1 MTCSRVFY
9 GLLAALFGYVVV
21 TVAAFRY
28 LEWWQAI
35 LASAVTLGLIV
46 FGGKLLVKAAVGR
59 LGAMAQGLMANQ
71 SKALKD
77 ATVDVHAV
85 RPVPPPADLHAEAEG
100 TNADEFDRAEAAADL
115 RNLRWFQ
122 IELSIFP
129 DRGHTGPADE
139 WHPETL
145 VLVPASAKPPQPF
158 GGFAG
163 TSDGDETI
171 PLRVVRVLVD
181 GDPMPADEAVTG
193 PQRLRFV
200 AGVPAKRKELSL
212 RYVVHQFGRIR
223 LPADALPARPP
234 A

>member
-1 MTCSRVFY
+1 MTCSRIFY

-85 RPVPPPADLHAEAEG
+85 RPVPPPADLYPEDVD
-100 TNADEFDRAEAAADL
+100 ADEFDRAEAAANL

-129 DRGHTGPADE
+129 DRDQSDPTDE

-145 VLVPASAKPPQPF
+145 VLVPASAKLPQPF
-158 GGFAG
+158 GGFNTTG
-163 TSDGDETI
+163 SGVDEAI
-171 PLRVVRVLVD
+171 ELRDMRVLVD
-181 GDPMPADEAVTG
+181 GDPLSADEAVTG

-200 AGVPAKRKELSL
+200 AGVPSRLKELSL

-223 LPADALPARPP
+223 LPADALPARPL

>member
-1 MTCSRVFY
+1 MSCSRVFY

-46 FGGKLLVKAAVGR
+46 LGGKLLVRAALGR
-59 LGAMAQGLMANQ
+59 LGAMAQGLMAGQ

-85 RPVPPPADLHAEAEG
+85 RPVPPPTDSRDDTG
-100 TNADEFDRAEAAADL
+100 DAAADV
-115 RNLRWFQ
+115 RTRRWFAFDV
-122 IELSIFP
+122 SIFP
-129 DRGHTGPADE
+129 HREQADRPAE

-145 VLVPASAKPPQPF
+145 VLVPASARPPQPF
-158 GGFAG
+158 GGFNATASG
-163 TSDGDETI
+163 ADETI
-171 PLRVVRVLVD
+171 RLREVRVLVD
-181 GDPMPADEAVTG
+181 GDPVPAGDAVTG

-200 AGVPAKRKELSL
+200 AGVPSDLKELSV

-223 LPADALPARPP
+223 LPAAALPARS
-234 A
+234 